1 MVVAMFSAKRLGF
14 AGLAALGAVGLSG
27 CFDLEQR
34 VGLHRDGSGSYS
46 VVVSADGVIG
56 EGLDKD
62 HGDVDIGDNRAVTK
76 VTRKGDTTIETSEVK
91 FGDLAGLKLNDERLD
106 LHVRGKTADGETRVN
121 FHRSFQVDHA
131 RHRHDG
137 DDDKDGEKFGKSL
150 LQSMFGDHTYK
161 FAIWV
166 PGRVE
171 HIGAVHAGN
180 GFVHPTVWTD
190 ATGHTIVWKMKLTDM
205 FMADRLDFDVDF
217 AAKGN
222 FKDAH
227 SLPGEAHHRRPHRH
241 HDDDD
246 DDDGDDDNG

>member
-1 MVVAMFSAKRLGF
+1 MVLAGFSAKRLGF

-46 VVVSADGVIG
+46 VVVAAGGVIG

-62 HGDVDIGDNRAVTK
+62 HSDVDIGDNRAVTT
-76 VTRKGDTTIETSEVK
+76 VVHKGETTIETSEVK
-91 FGDLAGLKLNDERLD
+91 FGDLASLKLNDERLD
-106 LHVRGKTADGETRVN
+106 LRVRGKTTEGETRVN

-131 RHRHDG
+131 RHRHDS
-137 DDDKDGEKFGKSL
+137 DDDKEGEKFGKSI

-161 FAIWV
+161 FVLWV
-166 PGRVE
+166 PGRIE
-171 HIGAVHAGN
+171 HIGGLRAGDK
-180 GFVHPTVWTD
+180 FVHPTVWAD

-217 AAKGN
+217 AAKGD
-222 FKDAH
+222 FEDAH
-227 SLPGEAHHRRPHRH
+227 SLPGEVHRRRHQSH

-246 DDDGDDDNG
+246 DNDDDDG